1 MTVSV
6 FQCGPC
12 ARVQGAF
19 HYFRQTL
26 PNTGNRDEQICP
38 TCCVWTLMLQAWQEW
53 HFKLQTSCG
62 QKHTPALE
70 ACISLLS
77 NLHGK
82 KINKNLTWVDFKDTL
97 CAIQGLQIT
106 LDTFPMMFV
115 EVNEILTKL
124 QIFRD
129 ESSDLT
135 GGISYL
141 RKTHYC
147 ACALQKYIEFRT
159 LQ

>member
-26 PNTGNRDEQICP
+26 PKTGNRDEQIRP
-38 TCCVWTLMLQAWQEW
+38 TCCVWTLMLQACQEW

-62 QKHTPALE
+62 QKHTHRSRGTYITSVQPTR
-70 ACISLLS
+70 
-77 NLHGK
+77 K

-106 LDTFPMMFV
+106 LDTFPMMFA

-147 ACALQKYIEFRT
+147 TRALQKYIVFRT